1 MDGVFAARRFPR
13 PPQYTYTTPP
23 MSPAVLSRR
32 GTPRRYVLR
41 EPELPDLNHFTRRK
55 GKAPITNKGWNPYR
69 PFATVPLLE
78 YGGLKPI
85 LPFLEG
91 RSDAA
96 RRVVIRLHAVSVD
109 VRMGIVGAGGVC
121 SDAACHV
128 VIRLRNSRRCLRGV
142 NDGRYGNPP
151 NDLLAVPTVGAGSS
165 QREDSPAHR
174 NIRIPCHPW
183 SPVFYNNTTRGGRT
197 LRIG

>member
-1 MDGVFAARRFPR
+1 
-13 PPQYTYTTPP
+13 
-23 MSPAVLSRR
+23 
-32 GTPRRYVLR
+32 
-41 EPELPDLNHFTRRK
+41 LPGLNHFTRRK

-91 RSDAA
+91 RSDAT
-96 RRVVIRLHAVSVD
+96 RRVVIRLHAASVD

-151 NDLLAVPTVGAGSS
+151 
-165 QREDSPAHR
+165 QRSPR
-174 NIRIPCHPW
+174 NADCKGGVFAAQRFPRPPQYTYTMP
-183 SPVFYNNTTRGGRT
+183 PVEPRF
-197 LRIG
+197 L